1 MTRYSTE
8 PETRKYVKEHE
19 FSSYAR
25 NLSDK
30 YGEKLLDTTIKTGLY
45 AAKTASKKVVHKTA
59 ETTVELI
66 GNKIA
71 QKSAKPKSVPEANS
85 RDVEE
90 IVIPAEKRQE
100 LLNDLRQML

>member
-1 MTRYSTE
+1 M
-8 PETRKYVKEHE
+8 
-19 FSSYAR
+19 SYAG

-45 AAKTASKKVVHKTA
+45 AAKTASKKVVHKAA
-59 ETTVELI
+59 EATVELI

-71 QKSAKPKSVPEANS
+71 QKSAKPESVPWSKFERCWRNS
-85 RDVEE
+85 F
-90 IVIPAEKRQE
+90 PAEKRQE